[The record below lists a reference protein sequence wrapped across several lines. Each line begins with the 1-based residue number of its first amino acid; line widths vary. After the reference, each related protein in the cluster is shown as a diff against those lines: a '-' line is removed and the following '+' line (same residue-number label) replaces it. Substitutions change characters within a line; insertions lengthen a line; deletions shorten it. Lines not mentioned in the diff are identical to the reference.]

1 MDEQGDLFEILIVE
15 DDEDDIFLL
24 THALGE
30 VGLINSSHF
39 FPNVKDLVDYCE
51 DHCCPSLILLNAF
64 SPGKNIREAI
74 AALKGNQN
82 LVSVPIVL
90 MLGAN
95 SEKEYLRSFH
105 LEVYGYIVKPL
116 DAKVLKRVIKK
127 RQ

>member
-1 MDEQGDLFEILIVE
+1 LKFFAVFYRIASDCTTV
-15 DDEDDIFLL
+15 
-24 THALGE
+24 TLGE
-30 VGLINSSHF
+30 VGLENSSHF

-51 DHCCPSLILLNAF
+51 PDCSPSLILLNAF
-64 SPGKNIREAI
+64 SPGTNIREAI

-82 LVSVPIVL
+82 FASVPIVL

-95 SEKEYLRSFH
+95 SEKEYLRAFH